1 MAGQNALVLQTAE
14 PREFL
19 GLYRRL
25 SANPFEVRALR
36 RAGQSTARRYAWP
49 EVLERVFLPRVD
61 LDHETTSAGDAWA
74 PLANP
79 ALRRDRPQRFAH
91 KGVPVQLA
99 ERNLHPPRPAPV
111 AVRVDSGKVHGLGF
125 AD

>member
-1 MAGQNALVLQTAE
+1 VAGQNALVLQTTE

-25 SANPFEVRALR
+25 WANPFEARALR

-74 PLANP
+74 PLANS
-79 ALRRDRPQRFAH
+79 ALRGDRPQRRAH
-91 KGVPVQLA
+91 QGAPGQLA

-111 AVRVDSGKVHGLGF
+111 MVRVDSRKVHGLGF